1 MQSQTDNINI
11 TSFLERLIVQLED
24 QVSALKSEFD
34 TKDKRITRKI
44 RKKHHEEISFLSY
57 KKWFICCSN
66 FIRYQKKSSLK
77 TQHGN
82 MNMNQ
87 DSINSITKAQNIT
100 QAITSTD
107 VLPTSKENK

>member
-1 MQSQTDNINI
+1 
-11 TSFLERLIVQLED
+11 
-24 QVSALKSEFD
+24 
-34 TKDKRITRKI
+34 
-44 RKKHHEEISFLSY
+44 
-57 KKWFICCSN
+57 
-66 FIRYQKKSSLK
+66 
-77 TQHGN
+77 